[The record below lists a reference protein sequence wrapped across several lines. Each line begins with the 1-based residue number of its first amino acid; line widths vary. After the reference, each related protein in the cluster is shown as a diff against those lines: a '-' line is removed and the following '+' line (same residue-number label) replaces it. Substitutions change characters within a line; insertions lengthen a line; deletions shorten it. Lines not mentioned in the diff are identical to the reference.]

1 MICIICIWL
10 AYKFKKGKM
19 LEREAMIILMSIFR
33 SNDSEQYSPASPES
47 SLSPRPL
54 VRWLSFKLGWSWS
67 LCCSEMRITSINLQ
81 NRWKRQL
88 PTSQTIP
95 NCLQF
100 FLHVHKDN
108 GDDQQSYPPLIQ
120 RCWCHRKKDYQV
132 SAGFPAQL
140 VAQPDWQWPRVPG
153 RVHAGDC
160 LTTVVVVVNIT
171 AITIMNDN
179 LSSTSW

>member
-1 MICIICIWL
+1 
-10 AYKFKKGKM
+10 M
-19 LEREAMIILMSIFR
+19 LEREVIIILMSIFR

-120 RCWCHRKKDYQV
+120 TWWCRRKKRLSRWKTSCHRSPRQARRPTRLAVAPCPWPSPCRWLSDYKRRRRQHHRLHHH
-132 SAGFPAQL
+132 Q
-140 VAQPDWQWPRVPG
+140 R
-153 RVHAGDC
+153 
-160 LTTVVVVVNIT
+160 
-171 AITIMNDN
+171 
-179 LSSTSW
+179 

>member
-1 MICIICIWL
+1 MSHN
-10 AYKFKKGKM
+10 Y
-19 LEREAMIILMSIFR
+19 SIFR

-67 LCCSEMRITSINLQ
+67 LCCSEMRIILINLQ
-81 NRWKRQL
+81 SRWKWQL
-88 PTSQTIP
+88 PSSQTNP

-108 GDDQQSYPPLIQ
+108 GDYQQSYPPLIQ
-120 RCWCHRKKDYQV
+120 TWWCRRKKDFQGGKQV
-132 SAGFPAQL
+132 AAGLPAQL

-153 RVHAGDC
+153 RVHAGDHHRRRRQHHRHHHHQ
-160 LTTVVVVVNIT
+160 
-171 AITIMNDN
+171 
-179 LSSTSW
+179 W